1 MKFWHITGL
10 SALLLSGVGWAAG
23 WLPWSGRGES
33 AATTALLAADRDATP
48 DQAVPLIVH
57 EWGTFTSFSGS
68 DGVKLEFRPLE
79 ERDLPGFVFNRSRH
93 SLPSLSKNSIP
104 AIQRMETPV
113 TYFYTP
119 VERDVTVRVSFP
131 QGLLTEFY
139 PPVRSLGPK
148 VEGNGFLFSP
158 VVETTSPPLKD
169 SWLDWGRV
177 HLIPPESLQAKVED
191 AELSRRIGRHVEQT
205 MLPDAGTY
213 QHYAA
218 ARATDSAIVQVRHLP
233 QTGPDAN
240 VVPTADYFEKFLF
253 YRGLGNFELPLTLTA
268 NPDASCTL
276 RNSGRDEIRSLFL
289 VTVRGKELRFRQY
302 PSIAAG
308 ATLDLQPSNQTATL
322 DQLSDA
328 VASALVAEGLYEKE
342 ARAMVSTWQTSWFGE
357 EGTRLFYILP
367 QSVTDTLLPLE
378 ITPKPTEQV
387 RVLVGRMEIMTPTQE
402 QEVLSLVQRSLTAR
416 GDVAKGVPSPLL
428 PELLKLGRLGEPALV
443 RARHLSTTDAVKH
456 EAQRLMAELREERTK
471 AVQ

>member
-10 SALLLSGVGWAAG
+10 SALLLSGVGWLSWAD
-23 WLPWSGRGES
+23 REES
-33 AATTALLAADRDATP
+33 TTTVRAADRDATP
-48 DQAVPLIVH
+48 DQAAPLIVH

-119 VERDVTVRVSFP
+119 VERDVTVRVAFP
-131 QGLLTEFY
+131 KGLLTEFY

-148 VEGNGFLFSP
+148 VEGTFF
-158 VVETTSPPLKD
+158 VESTPPPLKD

-177 HLIPPESLQAKVED
+177 HLIPPESLRAQVQD

-205 MLPDAGTY
+205 MVPDAGTY
-213 QHYAA
+213 HHYAA

-253 YRGLGNFELPLTLTA
+253 YRGLGNFDLPLTLTA
-268 NPDASCTL
+268 NSDASCML
-276 RNSGRDEIRSLFL
+276 RNSGQEAIRSLFL
-289 VTVRGKELRFRQY
+289 VTVRGQELRFRQY
-302 PSIAAG
+302 PNIAAG
-308 ATLDLQPSNQTATL
+308 ATLDLQPSKETATL
-322 DQLSDA
+322 NQLSDA
-328 VASALVAEGLYEKE
+328 VASALVAEGLYDKE

-387 RVLVGRMEIMTPTQE
+387 RVLVGRMEIMTSSQE
-402 QEVLSLVQRSLTAR
+402 QDVLSLVQRSLTAR
-416 GDVAKGVPSPLL
+416 DDAAQGVPSPLL
-428 PELLKLGRLGEPALV
+428 PEFLKLGRLGEPALV
-443 RARHLSTTDAVKH
+443 RARHLSATDAIKH
-456 EAQRLMAELREERTK
+456 EAQRLMSELRDERTK
-471 AVQ
+471 TVQQ